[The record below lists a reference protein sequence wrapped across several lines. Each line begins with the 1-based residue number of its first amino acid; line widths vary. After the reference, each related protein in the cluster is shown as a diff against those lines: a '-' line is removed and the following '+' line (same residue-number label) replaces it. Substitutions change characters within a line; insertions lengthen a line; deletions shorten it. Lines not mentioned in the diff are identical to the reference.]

1 MQVGRRTVRGH
12 LQYRVHWA
20 GYSDDSDDDTW
31 EPLSNLWG
39 VRELIEEY
47 EEAEEAKA
55 QHE

>member
-1 MQVGRRTVRGH
+1 
-12 LQYRVHWA
+12 VHWA

-39 VRELIEEY
+39 ARELIEEY